1 MPRQYGNV
9 TERTLG
15 VRHGFEVSHVVDCSG
30 AVVLVVAAMR
40 S

>member
-15 VRHGFEVSHVVDCSG
+15 VRRFEVSHVVDRSG
-30 AVVLVVAAMR
+30 AVVLVVAVMQ